1 MSIFK
6 ISRGANIGFFI
17 KCLSSLFVFLQTIG
31 PPSVESFSSVQQQV
45 EEHVFGGQVHIL
57 EAGRSNPEILLLVHG
72 LGDEAGRV
80 WDDLLPDLSLKYH
93 VVVPDLPGF
102 GHSSKGNF
110 LYSPSAYATF
120 LDWLIKSL
128 PDKPVY
134 LVGHSLG
141 GGIALVYAA
150 RYGSNLKRLILV
162 DTVGLLHHVTVSQ
175 NFVRQQLEIDLP
187 LLSSSI
193 ESSLERA
200 TNLILEKT
208 SRLPL
213 DPDRL
218 LFSENMREKFLG
230 GDPSR
235 IAGLALVQTD
245 YSLVPAKISAPTW
258 LLWGEKDQIASLR
271 TSKALFWNLPTAE
284 LKILPETG
292 HIPMQDDPQQFLSI
306 LKQALQ
312 QEPDLRRPLLLKPYE
327 RIGICNNEQNQ
338 IFEGF
343 YSAIRIKDCKNVMIK
358 NVTTQKMEITDSEVF
373 VEFASIQGG
382 NNSPAIHL
390 QRSRLTMTG
399 VDIHADV
406 GILTDQSRLDL
417 AGVRFFSSTAAI
429 EGVGNRSSL
438 VFSSSTKHSNGSIR
452 ALHLSQSLN
461 PGESL

>member
-1 MSIFK
+1 MKTIRS
-6 ISRGANIGFFI
+6 NIGCFI
-17 KCLSSLFVFLQTIG
+17 KWFSFLFVFLPTIG
-31 PPSVESFSSVQQQV
+31 QPSAEAFSPTQHKV

-80 WDDLLPDLSLKYH
+80 WKDLLPELSLKYH

-102 GHSSKGNF
+102 GHSSKGNS

-120 LDWLIKSL
+120 LDGLLKTL

-141 GGIALVYAA
+141 GGIALLYAA

-162 DTVGLLHHVTVSQ
+162 DTFGLLHYLAVSQ
-175 NFVRQQLEIDLP
+175 NFVRQQLNIDLP
-187 LLSSSI
+187 FFSSNI
-193 ESSLERA
+193 ESSLERV
-200 TNLILEKT
+200 TNLMLEKT
-208 SRLPL
+208 TRLSL
-213 DPDRL
+213 DPDQL
-218 LFSENMREKFLG
+218 LSTENMREKFLG

-258 LLWGEKDQIASLR
+258 LFWGEKDHIASLR
-271 TSKALFWNLPTAE
+271 TSKVLFWNLPTAE
-284 LKILPETG
+284 LKILPEVG
-292 HIPMQDDPQQFLSI
+292 HIPMQDDRQMFLSI
-306 LKQALQ
+306 LNQALQ
-312 QEPDLRRPLLLKPYE
+312 KKPELRKPIPLKTDE
-327 RIGICNNEQNQ
+327 RIGICNNEQNR
-338 IFEGF
+338 IFEGS
-343 YSAIRIKDCKNVMIK
+343 YSAIRIKDCKNVMIQ
-358 NVTTQKMEITDSEVF
+358 NVITQKMEITGSEVF
-373 VEFASIQGG
+373 VEFATVQGG
-382 NNSPAIHL
+382 SESPAIDL
-390 QRSRLTMTG
+390 QRSRITMTG

-417 AGVRFFSSTAAI
+417 AGVRFFSTTAAI

-438 VFSSSTKHSNGSIR
+438 LFSSSTRYSNGSTL
-452 ALHLSQSLN
+452 ALHLSQPLN